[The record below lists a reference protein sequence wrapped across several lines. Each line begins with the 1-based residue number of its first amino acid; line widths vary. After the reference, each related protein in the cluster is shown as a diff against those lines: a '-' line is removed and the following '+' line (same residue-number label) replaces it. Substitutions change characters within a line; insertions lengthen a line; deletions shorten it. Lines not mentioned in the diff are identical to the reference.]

1 MYHSHTYV
9 CTDCEFRCT
18 PSRVES
24 YLSSFN
30 DSLYY
35 KSLDWLTHVGSEEDT
50 YNSGRSAAQDVPSL
64 SNSIALLQKESKEIR
79 KSICDSVS
87 IGRPGSCQTNHQPRI
102 CVEQM
107 DSCCM
112 VGVFPF
118 TRRILGTSACGS

>member
-64 SNSIALLQKESKEIR
+64 SNSIALLQKESKERR

-87 IGRPGSCQTNHQPRI
+87 IGRPGSICQTNHQPRMPGASAYALNRWTHAAWSAFSLSR
-102 CVEQM
+102 VE
-107 DSCCM
+107 S
-112 VGVFPF
+112 
-118 TRRILGTSACGS
+118 